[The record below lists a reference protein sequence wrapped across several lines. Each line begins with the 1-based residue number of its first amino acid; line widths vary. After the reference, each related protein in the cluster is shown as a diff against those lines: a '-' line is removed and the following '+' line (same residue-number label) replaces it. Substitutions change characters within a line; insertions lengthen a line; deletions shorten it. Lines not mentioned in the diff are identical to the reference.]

1 MENAKINA
9 MQLFVLIFLFELG
22 SALLIP
28 LGTDAKQDAWLA
40 ILTGMAGG
48 VFLFYIY
55 LRLYKYYPDIL
66 PTEYMQILLGKI
78 FGKILACIYI
88 IYFLYIS
95 ARVLR
100 DFGEML
106 LTFAYEETPLFIVNA
121 LLLLTIVYTVH
132 KGIEVIARTGEL
144 LFVVQYFLAVAGF
157 ILVIVSGLIDIKN
170 LKPVLES
177 GVMPVVKT
185 FLKETWY
192 IPFGEV
198 VAFIMIFP
206 YINRPKK
213 LKKAGIAAIVL
224 SGVNLVITMAIN
236 IAVLGVDLTSRS
248 QFPLLNTIQAIQVA
262 EFLERLDVFFMIALI
277 VGGFIKITIYFYAAV
292 TGVSNLFHVKKAS
305 KLAYPLGIV
314 VLILS
319 LSIASSYTEHI
330 QEGLTLVS
338 LYMHLPLQV
347 IIPILLLII
356 AFFKNKNKERSM

>member
-1 MENAKINA
+1 

-28 LGTDAKQDAWLA
+28 LGTEAKQDAWLA
-40 ILTGMAGG
+40 ILAGVAGG

-66 PTEYMQILLGKI
+66 PTEYMQMLLGKI

-88 IYFLYIS
+88 VYFLYIS

-106 LTFAYEETPLFIVNA
+106 VTFAYEETPLFIVNA

-132 KGIEVIARTGEL
+132 KGIEVIARTGQL
-144 LFVVQYFLAVAGF
+144 LFVVLYFLAVAGF
-157 ILVIVSGLIDIKN
+157 ILVIVSGLIEIKN
-170 LKPVLES
+170 LKPVLEN

-185 FLKETWY
+185 FFKETWY

-198 VAFIMIFP
+198 VVFIMIFP

-224 SGVNLVITMAIN
+224 SGINLVITMAIN

-292 TGVSNLFHVKKAS
+292 TGVSNLFHVKETS

-330 QEGLTLVS
+330 QEGLMIVS

-347 IIPILLLII
+347 IIPILLLIV
-356 AFFKNKNKERSM
+356 AYFKNKKKERSK